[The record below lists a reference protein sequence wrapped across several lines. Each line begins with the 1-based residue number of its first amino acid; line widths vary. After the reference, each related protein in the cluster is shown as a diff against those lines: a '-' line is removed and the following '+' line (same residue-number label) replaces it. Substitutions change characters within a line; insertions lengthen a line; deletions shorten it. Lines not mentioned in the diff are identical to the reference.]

1 MPFCKLE
8 IFIPQ
13 THFKDLQNVLQQT
26 GAGQIGNYDSCLSYH
41 KVIGTFRPLEN
52 AQPYIGKKYEINEE
66 AEVKVEVRVNMENLK
81 QTIEAIKSVHP
92 YEEPV
97 INVIPLLN
105 NEWK

>member
-13 THFKDLQNVLQQT
+13 THFKELQNTLQQA
-26 GAGQIGNYDSCLSYH
+26 GAGRIGNYDSCLSYH
-41 KVIGTFRPLEN
+41 KVIGAFRPLEN
-52 AQPYIGKKYEINEE
+52 AQPYIGKKYEISEE
-66 AEVKVEVRVNMENLK
+66 AEVKVEVRVNLENLK

-97 INVIPLLN
+97 INIIPLLN
-105 NEWK
+105 N